1 MAFRV
6 VAAGTAIALA
16 CVALLAGCAPT
27 AVDPMNDQLRSAI
40 RQDRADRA
48 WDTVREQYPEALRPQ
63 ITVGPVLDDM
73 AWATAT
79 QKCFKDEGFI
89 VVRDGTTFQYSSS
102 QGQSPLQFAVAQYH
116 CAIAEPSLSE
126 LAGYLDVN
134 QLGALYDYY
143 LERVQPCLALSGVTT
158 STPPSREQFEAGYG
172 STSWTPFL
180 AVTKAKKTDVDHLTV
195 LERACPPL
203 PEWLHL

>member
-1 MAFRV
+1 MGFRV
-6 VAAGTAIALA
+6 VAVSSVIALA
-16 CVALLAGCAPT
+16 CVVLLVGCAPA
-27 AVDPMNDQLRSAI
+27 AVDPMNDQFRSAI

-48 WDTVREQYPEALRPQ
+48 WETVSEQYPEALRPQ
-63 ITVGPVLDDM
+63 ITVGPVLDDT

-89 VVRDGTTFQYSSS
+89 VVRSGTTFQYSSS

-126 LAGYLDVN
+126 LAGYLDAN

-143 LERVQPCLALSGVTT
+143 LERVQPCLALSGVPT
-158 STPPSREQFEAGYG
+158 SKPPSREQFEAGYG
-172 STSWTPFL
+172 SASWTPFL
-180 AVTKAKKTDVDHLTV
+180 ALIKANKTDGGRLAS
-195 LERACPPL
+195 LQRACPPL
-203 PEWLHL
+203 PSWLHL